1 MSCVKI
7 SHMVKNGLV
16 FCHDQGAITFWCWSQ
31 YKLLE
36 VWSLPTYKG
45 TPPWE
50 LTSIFHDFLECT
62 PCRHLHVVI
71 PLHHNRHYNEL
82 IRLILTKYAL
92 SYVCDVPFGNGRRIQ
107 CLRITLLFQPS
118 TCWGYYRIMLA
129 VIVALM
135 AMSCVNVSHVV
146 KNRFVFCHNPGA
158 ITVWCWSRRP
168 IDVIDNAP
176 LTIPCAPILC
186 YCVKV
191 HKIHNSQRFLTWGML
206 PWPL

>member
-1 MSCVKI
+1 MISYLIHLQWLHAAIPLICSNACDLLWQHVK
-7 SHMVKNGLV
+7 KA
-16 FCHDQGAITFWCWSQ
+16 CQTFWCWSQ

-107 CLRITLLFQPS
+107 CLRNTLLFQPS
-118 TCWGYYRIMLA
+118 TCWGYYQ
-129 VIVALM
+129 IVLGLLSDRAGVTIR
-135 AMSCVNVSHVV
+135 SCWQS
-146 KNRFVFCHNPGA
+146 
-158 ITVWCWSRRP
+158 
-168 IDVIDNAP
+168 
-176 LTIPCAPILC
+176 L
-186 YCVKV
+186 
-191 HKIHNSQRFLTWGML
+191 
-206 PWPL
+206 